1 MKFGNL
7 NLKTNPRIC
16 FCSLLV
22 ILSIYFTYEV
32 LCQIHTAT
40 YLWQVDSLSKIL
52 LSNQRTGCELPR
64 PEDEEA
70 RKEKTYKIGM
80 VVIYSEATNGEWD
93 PNLMKMV
100 IQNKEKYA
108 KLHGYHLLNGNP
120 EIDRS
125 RPVAWSKILAV
136 KRYLDHPP
144 ASSGGPYD
152 YLFYID
158 MDAVIMNPEI
168 KLESLISVG
177 GKGSDF
183 IMTEDWNGLNTG
195 VWFVKNTLWSKKF
208 LELAWNQSQLVPPQD
223 PHPPHGKYPFEY
235 EQRSFHYLLNTRV
248 WRDRKTL
255 PRYHGEGVV
264 ISGGS
269 LPLPLSQSNSSRS
282 LRSSM
287 GRETRELELEAR
299 KVKSSEEMLKH
310 FSLLPQCSM
319 NSYSLH
325 PLDPSYS
332 ARQASQVSSAPHL
345 PSCSL

>member
-1 MKFGNL
+1 MRLG

-16 FCSLLV
+16 FWSLLA
-22 ILSIYFTYEV
+22 ILGIYFSYEAI
-32 LCQIHTAT
+32 CQIHTAT
-40 YLWQVDSLSKIL
+40 YLWQIHSLSKIIFPT
-52 LSNQRTGCELPR
+52 QRTSCEFPTTI
-64 PEDEEA
+64 PQEK
-70 RKEKTYKIGM
+70 KEQEKRYKIGM

-93 PNLMKMV
+93 PTLMKMV

-108 KLHGYHLLNGNP
+108 KLHGYHLLNGNS
-120 EIDRS
+120 EIDPS

-136 KRYLDHPP
+136 KRYLEHPP
-144 ASSGGPYD
+144 PAGPFD

-177 GKGSDF
+177 GKDADF

-195 VWFVKNTLWSKKF
+195 VWFVKNTLWAKKF
-208 LELAWNQSQLVPPQD
+208 LELAWNQSQLVPPLD

-255 PRYHGEGVV
+255 PRYRGEGVV
-264 ISGGS
+264 ISGAEEN
-269 LPLPLSQSNSSRS
+269 LTPPLSSSQHRG
-282 LRSSM
+282 LRSEM
-287 GRETRELELEAR
+287 GIGRRELEVI
-299 KVKSSEEMLKH
+299 KTKSSEEMLGH
-310 FSLLPQCSM
+310 FSLLPQCTM

-332 ARQASQVSSAPHL
+332 ARQASQVSP
-345 PSCSL
+345 